1 MTGGICR
8 RTAPKLDTQIVRHA
22 TAAGALTAPNSHHQT
37 GNTMPIIDLIALI
50 IVLTIMS
57 TGFLLYIE
65 SL

>member
-1 MTGGICR
+1 MTR
-8 RTAPKLDTQIVRHA
+8 PRYSPAK
-22 TAAGALTAPNSHHQT
+22 
-37 GNTMPIIDLIALI
+37 GNNEAMPIIDLIALI